1 MVDRTRS
8 GYRCRTVRFVRTVK
22 GDLPRD
28 SYGTIVYE
36 LHNLGR
42 HLIFVRWDAGFAV
55 PMLADEIVLE
65 NPCNMPVC

>member
-28 SYGTIVYE
+28 SYGTVVYE
-36 LHNLGR
+36 MRNLGR
-42 HLIFVRWDAGFAV
+42 HLIFVRWDVGFEV
-55 PMLADEIVLE
+55 PVFPDEIVLE
-65 NPCNMPVC
+65 TPRDMPVC